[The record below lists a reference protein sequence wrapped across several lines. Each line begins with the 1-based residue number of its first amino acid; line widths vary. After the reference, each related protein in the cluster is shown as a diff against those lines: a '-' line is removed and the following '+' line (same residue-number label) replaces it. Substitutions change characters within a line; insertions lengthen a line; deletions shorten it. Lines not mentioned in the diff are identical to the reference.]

1 MDKTTTWLIRV
12 FAVVLICVSLFAYLN
27 AQANQSLLRSK
38 PSIEDL
44 DYKAFLL
51 RPKPSIE
58 DLEYK
63 AFLLRPKPSIEDLE
77 YKALDKKR
85 ANAEFAAN
93 RDYTDYEKF
102 GSILF
107 CNASFNSRIESA
119 NYAKQMELYISGK
132 EADLSELDTAIKDY
146 ENERSKCRDFNP

>member
-1 MDKTTTWLIRV
+1 MNQTFTWLIRV
-12 FAVVLICVSLFAYLN
+12 VGIIVIGVSLIAYLN
-27 AQANQSLLRSK
+27 VQKK
-38 PSIEDL
+38 PS
-44 DYKAFLL
+44 LL

-107 CNASFNSRIESA
+107 CNASFNSRVESA
-119 NYAKQMELYISGK
+119 NYAKQMDLYISGK
-132 EADLSELDTAIKDY
+132 DADLSKWDNAIKDY
-146 ENERSKCRDFNP
+146 ENERSKCKDFNP

>member
-1 MDKTTTWLIRV
+1 MDKTNTWLIRA
-12 FAVVLICVSLFAYLN
+12 FAVVLIGVALIAYLN
-27 AQANQSLLRSK
+27 VQKKPSLLFS
-38 PSIEDL
+38 
-44 DYKAFLL
+44 
-51 RPKPSIE
+51 KPSIE

-63 AFLLRPKPSIEDLE
+63 VLN
-77 YKALDKKR
+77 KKR

-132 EADLSELDTAIKDY
+132 EADLSKWDIAIKDY

>member
-1 MDKTTTWLIRV
+1 MKKNAITIMIDKTNNWLIRV
-12 FAVVLICVSLFAYLN
+12 FAVVLICVCLIAYLN
-27 AQANQSLLRSK
+27 AQKKPSLLLSK
-38 PSIEDL
+38 PSIQ
-44 DYKAFLL
+44 
-51 RPKPSIE
+51 

-102 GSILF
+102 GSIIF

-119 NYAKQMELYISGK
+119 NYSKQMELYISGK
-132 EADLSELDTAIKDY
+132 EADFSEWDTAIKDY
-146 ENERSKCRDFNP
+146 ESERAKCREFNP

>member
-1 MDKTTTWLIRV
+1 MDKTNTWLIRL
-12 FAVVLICVSLFAYLN
+12 FAVVLICICLIAYLN
-27 AQANQSLLRSK
+27 SQKKPSLL
-38 PSIEDL
+38 L
-44 DYKAFLL
+44 
-51 RPKPSIE
+51 PKPSIE

-63 AFLLRPKPSIEDLE
+63 AFLIRPKPSIEDLE

-132 EADLSELDTAIKDY
+132 VGDLSEWDTAIKDY
-146 ENERSKCRDFNP
+146 ENERAKCRDFNP

>member
-1 MDKTTTWLIRV
+1 MDKINTWLIRV
-12 FAVVLICVSLFAYLN
+12 FAVVLICFSLFAYLN
-27 AQANQSLLRSK
+27 AQANQS
-38 PSIEDL
+38 
-44 DYKAFLL
+44 
-51 RPKPSIE
+51 
-58 DLEYK
+58 
-63 AFLLRPKPSIEDLE
+63 LLRPKPSIEDLE

-119 NYAKQMELYISGK
+119 NYSAQMELYISGK
-132 EADLSELDTAIKDY
+132 EADLSKWDTAIKDY

>member
-1 MDKTTTWLIRV
+1 MNKTNTWFIKV
-12 FAVVLICVSLFAYLN
+12 FAVVTICVCLIAYLN
-27 AQANQSLLRSK
+27 AQKKPSLLRSK
-38 PSIEDL
+38 PSVEDL
-44 DYKAFLL
+44 EYKAFLI

-63 AFLLRPKPSIEDLE
+63 V
-77 YKALDKKR
+77 LDKKR

-102 GSILF
+102 GSIIF

-119 NYAKQMELYISGK
+119 NYSKQMKLYISGK
-132 EADLSELDTAIKDY
+132 KADLSELDTAIKDY